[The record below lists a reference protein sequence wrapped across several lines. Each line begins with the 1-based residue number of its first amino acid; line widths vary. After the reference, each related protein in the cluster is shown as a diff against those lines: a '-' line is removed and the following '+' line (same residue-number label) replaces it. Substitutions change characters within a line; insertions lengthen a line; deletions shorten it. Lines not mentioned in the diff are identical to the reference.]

1 MITRV
6 TAGYMLFGG
15 IRLKPTES
23 LYCSTASGFIPET
36 RTLDTW
42 TECATHVISNA
53 FTGYPAQPVE
63 DDRSLVLW
71 GLTMGIAADFLE
83 MLDIHATSR
92 LWYWPTFSPPDLR
105 FIISLLTYRF
115 RLQKMR
121 ELTTTTGR
129 PGPNDVRVSGFDA
142 LTFTTSA
149 MRQGIGSES
158 GIAGGLLLEGYF
170 DRLFKA
176 LYVAL
181 FARFGFGLTL
191 MAFLVQR
198 YRRRVK

>member
-15 IRLKPTES
+15 IKLKPTES
-23 LYCSTASGFIPET
+23 LYCSTPSGFIPET
-36 RTLDTW
+36 RTLATW
-42 TECATHVISNA
+42 TEYATHMISNA
-53 FTGYPAQPVE
+53 LTGDLTQPVE

-71 GLTMGIAADFLE
+71 GLTLGVMADFLE

-115 RLQKMR
+115 RSQKMR
-121 ELTTTTGR
+121 ELTITTGR
-129 PGPNDVRVSGFDA
+129 PGPNDVRISGFDA

-149 MRQGIGSES
+149 TRQGIGSES

-176 LYVAL
+176 FYVAL
-181 FARFGFGLTL
+181 LARFGFGLTL
-191 MAFLVQR
+191 MAFVVHQ